1 VKFDIQA
8 QNRETDLLIVE
19 VADTGVGIRADDIDK
34 IFDAFYQVDSSLQK
48 KYNGAGLGLAICRQI
63 VEVMGGTIQVRSQ
76 PNMGTQFEF
85 RVPLKHSLP
94 LDGQTNPE
102 LTQQTRALLQL
113 GEVTWDTQVQQRLEP
128 DWQVNC
134 LHHEN
139 SRDKTLP
146 VQHNTR
152 VLIDLPPPYTTAKIN
167 WLTQFLE
174 KQEHENQHIVW
185 LGNELPQIALKHKV
199 KLQMKP
205 VTRNRLNRA
214 FAATPNQQTSKQDLT
229 ERPIMRLLMAEDN
242 ALNAKIFKKLLENR
256 GAVVSVVNNGADAVA
271 LLTSGSA
278 TFDAVLMD
286 LQMPIM
292 NGLEATRLIRKHE
305 QFRNLP
311 VYAITGHVSESMRS
325 ECLSIGFT
333 NFITKPFDPELLI
346 EDIQTRLK
354 NHAHAQ

>member
-1 VKFDIQA
+1 
-8 QNRETDLLIVE
+8 
-19 VADTGVGIRADDIDK
+19 
-34 IFDAFYQVDSSLQK
+34 
-48 KYNGAGLGLAICRQI
+48 
-63 VEVMGGTIQVRSQ
+63 
-76 PNMGTQFEF
+76 
-85 RVPLKHSLP
+85 
-94 LDGQTNPE
+94 
-102 LTQQTRALLQL
+102 
-113 GEVTWDTQVQQRLEP
+113 
-128 DWQVNC
+128 
-134 LHHEN
+134 
-139 SRDKTLP
+139 
-146 VQHNTR
+146 
-152 VLIDLPPPYTTAKIN
+152 
-167 WLTQFLE
+167 
-174 KQEHENQHIVW
+174 
-185 LGNELPQIALKHKV
+185 
-199 KLQMKP
+199 
-205 VTRNRLNRA
+205 
-214 FAATPNQQTSKQDLT
+214 
-229 ERPIMRLLMAEDN
+229 MRLLMAEDN